1 MNASVPAVL
10 GLDVGGANLKAAH
23 STGRAQTRPFALWKH
38 PERLAIE
45 LRALRKRMPPHDV
58 LALTMTGE
66 LCDGFPSR
74 RDGVLAI
81 LRSAVEAAA
90 GTPLLIWTT
99 RAELVEP
106 AVVRADPLSAAAANW
121 LALAHLAARG
131 TERAPALLIDTGST
145 TTDLVFIDQGMP
157 CPRALSDRERL
168 ASGELVYTGIR
179 RTPVCAVLGM
189 GVAAELFA
197 TMLDVY
203 LLLGLWPENPAD
215 TETADGRPATRIHAR
230 ARLARMWCA
239 DAEEITLPE
248 IEALARRILKTQ
260 MEYVSAAINR
270 VLAERATPRRIILS
284 GSGEALGR
292 QALDSILAL
301 RAVPIVSLSEQLGPW
316 LSEAACAYAVA
327 VLAAEKCGRP
337 MA

>member
-1 MNASVPAVL
+1 MNASAPAVL

-23 STGRAQTRPFALWKH
+23 STGRARTRPFALWKH
-38 PERLAIE
+38 ADRLAIE
-45 LRALRKRMPPHDV
+45 LRAVRERMPPHDV

-66 LCDGFPSR
+66 LCDCFPSR

-81 LRSAVEAAA
+81 LRSAIEAAA

-106 AVVRADPLSAAAANW
+106 AAIRADPLSAAAANW

-157 CPRALSDRERL
+157 RPRARTDRERL

-189 GVAAELFA
+189 GVAAEFFA

-215 TETADGRPATRIHAR
+215 TETADGRPATRDHAR
-230 ARLARMWCA
+230 RRLARMWCA
-239 DAEEITLPE
+239 DVEEITLPE
-248 IEALARRILKTQ
+248 LEVLARRALKTQ
-260 MEYVSAAINR
+260 TDYVRAAMDR
-270 VLAERATPRRIILS
+270 VLDGQAAPCKIILS

-292 QALDSILAL
+292 QMLETTLAL
-301 RAVPIVSLSEQLGPW
+301 RAVPVISFSEQLGPW

-337 MA
+337 RA